1 MNKMKLKDIF
11 EEEIIGTDKVMVSLD
26 NTVLNGIVRANE
38 TASYILSCLKNETTE
53 EQIIS
58 RVCNKYHIDVELA
71 QKGVVKMLSQLREL
85 NLIEE

>member
-26 NTVLNGIVRANE
+26 NSVLNGIVRANE

-58 RVCNKYHIDVELA
+58 SVCNRYHVDVELA

>member
-1 MNKMKLKDIF
+1 MKIKNIF
-11 EEEIIGTDKVMVSLD
+11 EEELIGSDTVMVSLD

-38 TASYILSCLKNETTE
+38 TASYIISCLKNETTE

-58 RVCNKYHIDVELA
+58 CVCDRYNVNEELA
-71 QKGVVKMLSQLREL
+71 LKGVTKILSQLREL

>member
-11 EEEIIGTDKVMVSLD
+11 EEELIGADKVMVSLD
-26 NTVLNGIVRANE
+26 DTILNGIVRANE

-58 RVCNKYHIDVELA
+58 NVCQRYNVNVELA

>member
-1 MNKMKLKDIF
+1 MKIIDIF
-11 EEEIIGTDKVMVSLD
+11 EEELIGSDKVMVSLD

-38 TASYILSCLKNETTE
+38 TESYIISCLRNETTE

-58 RVCNKYHIDVELA
+58 CVCNRYNVNKELA
-71 QKGVVKMLSQLREL
+71 QKGVAKILAQLREL